1 MNAEIIAVG
10 NEVLSGKQLNTNAQY
25 LSQQLLRLGVKVTKQ
40 VGVGDSKSAIKG
52 AVRDALG
59 HANIVVLTGG
69 LGPTK
74 DDLTKDAVCE
84 LLDIKLTVNSD
95 ALKKIESYFE
105 KKGDKMPQNNIRQA
119 MLPEGCQPL
128 KNDNGLSPGCILK
141 SGNQCIILLPGPPHE
156 LCPMFEKHVVPF
168 VRQMSGVH
176 SSVKTVNVFGIGE
189 SLIATALDDM
199 IEKNPPNIAT
209 FAEGGKIDICVTSFA
224 ETQAEA
230 DRQTDEA
237 VLEIKRRL
245 GDAVYGVDCPSIQ
258 HAVVSRLVSDKITLA
273 TAESCTGGLISKK
286 ITDISGASLCF
297 GFGITSYSEGA
308 KNELL
313 GVDKASLKEFGAVS
327 AETACQM
334 AVGAMKAAGSDMA
347 VAVTGYA
354 GPAASFGEQV
364 GLVFIAVCNS
374 KTVWVKR
381 FELAPRGNET
391 REKIR
396 EVASMHAF
404 DMIRRILVGAS
415 IFNCQRMPVS
425 EISNSSASLEEIK
438 GKLMFSVSDAEDE
451 PEMEEESAPAIMEGD
466 NSFKA
471 KMTRLA
477 YNILPNKYDAT
488 SEIVR
493 KSVFLTA
500 LIALIVSASV
510 VLNFFFGIQQNKNLY
525 NSLEVLK
532 NEKPSADIEY
542 PDGYLEQFGLLYQE
556 NSDIV
561 GWIEIENSQ
570 INYPVVKTSDND
582 FYLTHNFYKK
592 KERHGTP
599 FMDYR
604 NSHDQLNF
612 NTVLHGHNMKS
623 DNQMFSDLENYYKGS
638 GAITYYRKH
647 PLISFDTVYEEMDW
661 KIFAVFTCSVDSNDK
676 NYFDYYNVLNLTTNE
691 MFDEFISGVRARSI
705 FNIPVDVKPTD
716 NILTLSTCYY
726 EYDNQ
731 RLVVMARK
739 VRSGESRVVDVNS
752 ASKNTGSAQNNN
764 VSSDDNG
771 NIYIP
776 NEDTSSTRNPVS
788 PSRPSNSST
797 PGTSSKPSSSDSGTS
812 SKTESGG
819 SSQPSS
825 SDNTTQSDVQT
836 DVSTSVPAES
846 DDETSTSSS
855 TESENGAG
863 TSSSTESESDTS
875 TTTSAP
881 ADSSAPVESEKLTQS
896 QPTESSGGDETPAES
911 ANS

>member
-10 NEVLSGKQLNTNAQY
+10 NEVLSGKQVNTNAQY
-25 LSQQLLRLGVKVTKQ
+25 LSEQLLHLGVKVTKQ
-40 VGVGDSKSAIKG
+40 VSVGDSKAAIKSTV
-52 AVRDALG
+52 ADALSY
-59 HANIVVLTGG
+59 ANIVVLTGG

-84 LLDIKLTVNSD
+84 LLDIKLTVNKE
-95 ALKKIESYFE
+95 ALDKIEAYFA
-105 KKGDKMPQNNIRQA
+105 KKGDKMPDNNVRQA
-119 MLPEGCQPL
+119 MLPEGCQVL

-156 LCPMFEKHVVPF
+156 MHPMFEKEVKPF
-168 VRQMSGVH
+168 VKAMSGVH
-176 SSVKTVNVFGIGE
+176 SSVKTVNVFGMGE

-199 IEKNPPNIAT
+199 IEKNSPNIAT
-209 FAEGGKIDICVTSFA
+209 YAEGGKIDICVTSFA
-224 ETQAEA
+224 DTQSEA
-230 DRQTDEA
+230 DENTA
-237 VLEIKRRL
+237 VAVEEIKRRL

-258 HAVVSRLVSDKITLA
+258 HAVVSKLVSEKITLA

-297 GFGITSYSEGA
+297 GLGITSYSEGV
-308 KNELL
+308 KNEFL
-313 GVDKASLKEFGAVS
+313 GVDKTTLKELGAVS

-334 AVGAMKAAGSDMA
+334 SVGAMRAAGSDMA

-374 KTVWVKR
+374 QTVWVKR

-396 EVASMHAF
+396 ELASMHAF
-404 DMIRRILVGAS
+404 DMIRKIIIGAA
-415 IFNCQRMPVS
+415 IFNCQRIPIS

-438 GKLMFSVSDAEDE
+438 GKLMFSNSAAEE
-451 PEMEEESAPAIMEGD
+451 TVEQSVPVIMEGD

-471 KMTRLA
+471 KMARFA
-477 YNILPNKYDAT
+477 FNILPNKYDAT
-488 SEIVR
+488 GEKVR

-500 LIALIVSASV
+500 LVALIVSASV

-525 NSLEVLK
+525 NSLETLK
-532 NEKPSADIEY
+532 TEKPTADIEY

-556 NSDIV
+556 NEDVV
-561 GWIEIENSQ
+561 GWIEIEDTQ
-570 INYPVVKTSDND
+570 INYPVVQTSDND

-604 NSHDQLNF
+604 NSYDQLNF

-638 GAITYYRKH
+638 NAITYYRKH

-661 KIFAVFTCSVDSNDK
+661 KIFAVFTCSVNSNDE

-691 MFDEFISGVRARSI
+691 MFEEFISGVRARSI
-705 FNIPVDVKPTD
+705 FNIPVDVKATD

-726 EYDNQ
+726 EYDDQ

-752 ASKNTGSAQNNN
+752 ATKNTGSSQNDD
-764 VSSDDNG
+764 VSSGYDG
-771 NIYIP
+771 SIYIP
-776 NEDTSSTRNPVS
+776 NEDATSSRQS
-788 PSRPSNSST
+788 
-797 PGTSSKPSSSDSGTS
+797 TSSKSNYSSNITSSLSQSSSDISTGSKVENETS
-812 SKTESGG
+812 SESSASEGTTESGIYT
-819 SSQPSS
+819 
-825 SDNTTQSDVQT
+825 NTE
-836 DVSTSVPAES
+836 TSVPAGSEDEISSVPTETDES
-846 DDETSTSSS
+846 SVPIENEEGTTSVPIETETPTSS
-855 TESENGAG
+855 EAPINSE
-863 TSSSTESESDTS
+863 T
-875 TTTSAP
+875 
-881 ADSSAPVESEKLTQS
+881 
-896 QPTESSGGDETPAES
+896 PTEPVNTEE
-911 ANS
+911 

>member
-25 LSQQLLRLGVKVTKQ
+25 LSRELLRLGVKVTKQ
-40 VGVGDSKSAIKG
+40 VSVGDSKSAIKG
-52 AVRDALG
+52 AVADALS

-74 DDLTKDAVCE
+74 DDLTKDAICE
-84 LLDIKLTVNSD
+84 LLNIKLTVD
-95 ALKKIESYFE
+95 TEALKKIEAYFE
-105 KKGDKMPQNNIRQA
+105 KKGDKMPENNIRQA
-119 MLPEGCQPL
+119 MLPEGCQVL

-156 LCPMFEKHVVPF
+156 LCPMFEKEVVPF
-168 VRQMSGVH
+168 VKQMSGVH
-176 SSVKTVNVFGIGE
+176 SCVKTVNVFGMGE

-199 IEKNPPNIAT
+199 IEKNSPNIAT
-209 FAEGGKIDICVTSFA
+209 FAEGGKIDVCVTSFA

-230 DRQTDEA
+230 DEQTEEA
-237 VLEIKRRL
+237 VNEIKRRL
-245 GDAVYGVDCPSIQ
+245 GDAVYGVDSPSIQ
-258 HAVVSRLVSDKITLA
+258 HAVVSKLVSEKITLA
-273 TAESCTGGLISKK
+273 AAESCTGGLISKK

-297 GFGITSYSEGA
+297 GLGITSYSENA
-308 KNELL
+308 KNAFL
-313 GVDKASLKEFGAVS
+313 GVDEQTLKEFGAVS

-364 GLVFIAVCNS
+364 GLVFISVCNS

-396 EVASMHAF
+396 ETASMHAF
-404 DMIRRILVGAS
+404 DMIRRIIAGAA
-415 IFNCQRMPVS
+415 IFNCQRIPVS
-425 EISNSSASLEEIK
+425 EISNSNAGLEEIK
-438 GKLMFSVSDAEDE
+438 GRLMFSASAAEEEPDAEE
-451 PEMEEESAPAIMEGD
+451 KSAPAIMEGD

-471 KMTRLA
+471 KMIRFA
-477 YNILPNKYDAT
+477 YNVFPNKYDAT
-488 SEIVR
+488 GEIVR

-500 LIALIVSASV
+500 LIALIISASV

-525 NSLEVLK
+525 NSLEALK
-532 NEKPSADIEY
+532 TEKPSADIEY
-542 PDGYLEQFGLLYQE
+542 PDGYLEQFGLLYQK
-556 NSDIV
+556 NDDIV
-561 GWIEIENSQ
+561 GWIEIEDSQ

-623 DNQMFSDLENYYKGS
+623 DNQMFSDLENYYKGN

-647 PLISFDTVYEEMDW
+647 PLISFDTVYEEIDW
-661 KIFAVFTCSVDSNDK
+661 KIFAVFTCSVDSKDK

-691 MFDEFISGVRARSI
+691 MFEEFISGVRARSI

-726 EYDNQ
+726 EYDDQ
-731 RLVVMARK
+731 RLVVMARR
-739 VRSGESRVVDVNS
+739 VRSGESMVVDVNS
-752 ASKNTGSAQNNN
+752 ATKNTGSGQDND
-764 VSSDDNG
+764 VSSGYDG
-771 NIYIP
+771 SIYIP
-776 NEDTSSTRNPVS
+776 NEDVSSNRKPSS
-788 PSRPSNSST
+788 PARPSYPSNLN
-797 PGTSSKPSSSDSGTS
+797 TSSKPNSSGVSTS
-812 SKTESGG
+812 SELEDET
-819 SSQPSS
+819 SSEPSS
-825 SDNTTQSDVQT
+825 SDDTVESGVHT
-836 DVSTSVPAES
+836 DTETSTPTESEDPTTSVP
-846 DDETSTSSS
+846 
-855 TESENGAG
+855 TESE
-863 TSSSTESESDTS
+863 D

-881 ADSSAPVESEKLTQS
+881 TESEE
-896 QPTESSGGDETPAES
+896 PTESVPTENDDTETPPPADP
-911 ANS
+911 ANIEE

>member
-25 LSQQLLRLGVKVTKQ
+25 LSRQLLNLGIKVTKQ
-40 VGVGDSKSAIKG
+40 VSVGDSKTAVKG
-52 AVRDALG
+52 AVADALR

-84 LLDIKLTVNSD
+84 LLNIKLTVD
-95 ALKKIESYFE
+95 TEALKKIETYFE
-105 KKGDKMPQNNIRQA
+105 KKGEKMPENNVRQA
-119 MLPEGCQPL
+119 MLPEGCQAL
-128 KNDNGLSPGCILK
+128 KNDNGLSPGCVLK

-156 LCPMFEKHVVPF
+156 LCPMFEKEVVPF
-168 VRQMSGVH
+168 VKQMSGVH
-176 SSVKTVNVFGIGE
+176 SSVKTVNVFGMGE

-199 IEKNPPNIAT
+199 IEKNSPNIAT

-224 ETQAEA
+224 ETQSEA
-230 DRQTDEA
+230 DAKTNEA
-237 VLEIKRRL
+237 VGEIKRRL
-245 GDAVYGVDCPSIQ
+245 GDAVYGVDSPSIQ
-258 HAVVSRLVSDKITLA
+258 HAVVSKLVSEKITLA
-273 TAESCTGGLISKK
+273 AAESCTGGLISKK

-297 GFGITSYSEGA
+297 GLGITSYSENA
-308 KNELL
+308 KNAFL
-313 GVDKASLKEFGAVS
+313 GVDEHTLKEFGAVS

-334 AVGAMKAAGSDMA
+334 AVGAMKAADSDMA

-404 DMIRRILVGAS
+404 DMIRRIILGAS
-415 IFNCQRMPVS
+415 IFNCQRIPVS
-425 EISNSSASLEEIK
+425 EISNSSASLDEIK
-438 GKLMFSVSDAEDE
+438 GKLMFSASAVEEDGD
-451 PEMEEESAPAIMEGD
+451 MEEECAPVIMEGD

-471 KMTRLA
+471 KMIRLA
-477 YNILPNKYDAT
+477 YNVFPNKYDAIG
-488 SEIVR
+488 EIIR

-500 LIALIVSASV
+500 LIALIVSASI

-525 NSLEVLK
+525 NSLETLK
-532 NEKPSADIEY
+532 TEKPSADIEY

-561 GWIEIENSQ
+561 GWIEIENTQ

-604 NSHDQLNF
+604 NSFDQLNF

-623 DNQMFSDLENYYKGS
+623 DNQMFSDLENYYKGN

-661 KIFAVFTCSVDSNDK
+661 KIFAVFTCSVNSNDDS
-676 NYFDYYNVLNLTTNE
+676 YFDYYNVLNLTTNE
-691 MFDEFISGVRARSI
+691 MFEEFISGVRARSI

-726 EYDNQ
+726 EYEDQ

-739 VRSGESRVVDVNS
+739 VRSGESRVVDVN
-752 ASKNTGSAQNNN
+752 AATKNTGSEQNND
-764 VSSDDNG
+764 VSSGYDG
-771 NIYIP
+771 SIYIP
-776 NEDTSSTRNPVS
+776 NEDTSSSRNS
-788 PSRPSNSST
+788 SSTSRPSYPSNLN
-797 PGTSSKPSSSDSGTS
+797 TSSKFSSSDVTTS
-812 SKTESGG
+812 SGVEDNT
-819 SSQPSS
+819 SSETS
-825 SDNTTQSDVQT
+825 SDDTTQSSVNTETETSSATESEDDT
-836 DVSTSVPAES
+836 DTSVPTES
-846 DDETSTSSS
+846 EDDSSAS
-855 TESENGAG
+855 TESKEPIE
-863 TSSSTESESDTS
+863 SMPIESEPTQSDS
-875 TTTSAP
+875 TDTSAP
-881 ADSSAPVESEKLTQS
+881 AEPVNIEE
-896 QPTESSGGDETPAES
+896 
-911 ANS
+911 